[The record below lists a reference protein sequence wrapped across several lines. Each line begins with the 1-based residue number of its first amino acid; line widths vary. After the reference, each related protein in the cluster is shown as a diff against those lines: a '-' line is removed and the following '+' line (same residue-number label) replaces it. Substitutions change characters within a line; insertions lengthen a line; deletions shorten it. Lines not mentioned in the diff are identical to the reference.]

1 MQNKVTPAYGE
12 YYSYDRLAE
21 ASRKLHLN
29 PAQAENEER
38 LMNLHNHLVWHS
50 YSPGQDEVTDAI
62 FCAAIQSVMKE
73 YNLQKSDLPIMVLLY
88 LEVVERRLGYG
99 QCDFKSRA

>member
-1 MQNKVTPAYGE
+1 MQSKVTPAYEE

-29 PAQAENEER
+29 PAQLENEER

-62 FCAAIQSVMKE
+62 FCAAIRSIMEE
-73 YNLQKSDLPIMVLLY
+73 YNLQKSDIPFMVLMY
-88 LEVVERRLGYG
+88 LEVVERRNADGHTY
-99 QCDFKSRA
+99 FESRA